1 MQQVRASREEE
12 GGRGEEGEGRARGI
26 FHATTHRPHR
36 GTSYALYVYRGVS
49 LYALYTYRGIYYA
62 THRGIFYATSTG
74 ACDIKRG
81 HFAQGHISCFT
92 VGLNSLW
99 SLISRLDFHWLEL
112 YCGLVNLTSWKSLPS
127 GAEFRF
133 SVSYFQFPIL
143 DYHFCHK
150 SRLSILVTYT
160 SWNITSVLISCQ
172 FLILNNLTMLI
183 ITSVLIRV
191 NIFCFEF
198 WSPWCLEYHFCL
210 DQRVNFQCH
219 SPGRGPSLF
228 FWPRNEKFCHFII
241 RKSYFVIQFQ
251 LLEIEN
257 HEDGWKGV
265 NYREI
270 AERWF

>member
-1 MQQVRASREEE
+1 MLHFRSQFAVK
-12 GGRGEEGEGRARGI
+12 
-26 FHATTHRPHR
+26 PHMHI
-36 GTSYALYVYRGVS
+36 VS
-49 LYALYTYRGIYYA
+49 
-62 THRGIFYATSTG
+62 
-74 ACDIKRG
+74 
-81 HFAQGHISCFT
+81 
-92 VGLNSLW
+92 W
-99 SLISRLDFHWLEL
+99 SPSHLENHSHLEL
-112 YCGLVNLTSWKSLPS
+112 S
-127 GAEFRF
+127 FD
-133 SVSYFQFPIL
+133 FQ
-143 DYHFCHK
+143 
-150 SRLSILVTYT
+150 LSQVPILVTYT

-172 FLILNNLTMLI
+172 FLMLI

-191 NIFCFEF
+191 EIFSFQF
-198 WSPWCLEYHFCL
+198 WSPWQIWSPWCLEYHFCL